1 LRIGRG
7 CFILH
12 ARRWEEPQRETN
24 VELTRERLLEL
35 LNALLITHSP
45 VGDEREIDRVL
56 APHFERFCEETRFV
70 CGETLVGK
78 IGGRGLAAPVQIL
91 AHKDEIGMI
100 VKRVE
105 PDGLLHLDPLGSAEP
120 WRYGEGPVE
129 VLGQEQIVPGVL
141 CVGSYHTTTESQ
153 TVQQAREH
161 PLQWPMVH
169 VTTGLSL
176 QELTASGVHIGSR
189 VVVHRDRKRPL
200 LIGDYVGGYALD
212 DKVSL
217 AVMIAAMQ
225 AMANGRRPRGDVYFL
240 ATSAEEMCS
249 GSALYVTERTPGE
262 TVLALEIGPVAEEYG
277 VRNNGS
283 PVVWYKDELATYT
296 KSLCD
301 ELVHLARELDFG
313 AQPAVYSRAGTDA
326 SVARQYGQT
335 GRIACIG
342 FPAENSHGYELA
354 SLTGIENLYRLL
366 MAWLCGR
373 E

>member
-1 LRIGRG
+1 
-7 CFILH
+7 
-12 ARRWEEPQRETN
+12 

-35 LNALLITHSP
+35 LNELLVTHSP
-45 VGDEREIDRVL
+45 VGDEREMDAVL
-56 APHFERFCEETRFV
+56 GPYFERYCDEGRVV

-78 IGGRGLAAPVQIL
+78 IKGRGLAPPVQVM

-100 VKRVE
+100 VKRID
-105 PDGLLHLDPLGSAEP
+105 PDGVLHLDSLGSTQP

-129 VLGQEQIVPGVL
+129 ILGDQEIVPGVMG
-141 CVGSYHTTTESQ
+141 VGSYHTSAETWP
-153 TVQQAREH
+153 VQQAREQ

-169 VTTGLSL
+169 VTTGRTRAGL
-176 QELTASGVHIGSR
+176 AAVGVHVGSR

-200 LIGDYVGGYALD
+200 LLGELVGGYALD

-217 AVMIAAMQ
+217 AVMVAAMQ
-225 AMANGRRPRGDVYFL
+225 AMAVGRQPRGDVYFL

-277 VRNNGS
+277 LQNNGS
-283 PVVWYKDELATYT
+283 PIVWYKDGIATYT

-301 ELVHLARELDFG
+301 ELVGLAEELGFG
-313 AQPAVYSRAGTDA
+313 AQRAVYSRAGTDA
-326 SVARQYGQT
+326 SVARQYGRT
-335 GRIACIG
+335 GRIACLS

-354 SLTGIENLYRLL
+354 SLAGIENMYHLL
-366 MAWLCGR
+366 LAWLCGP
-373 E
+373 EE